1 MTQLPKRNP
10 VVLAK
15 ELATLDVVSGG
26 RLLFGLGAG
35 YLEPEFRALGAPFEQ
50 RGAVTNEAIEAIK
63 ALWMM
68 EKPTYQGWFFSFGG
82 IDAQPRPIQNPIRRY
97 MWEKRAVMARGEVRR
112 WLVRNSLIRCRLN
125 ELRRRV

>member
-1 MTQLPKRNP
+1 MTQLPQRNP

-50 RGAVTNEAIEAIK
+50 RGAVTAESRSEADE
-63 ALWMM
+63 
-68 EKPTYQGWFFSFGG
+68 Y
-82 IDAQPRPIQNPIRRY
+82 
-97 MWEKRAVMARGEVRR
+97 
-112 WLVRNSLIRCRLN
+112 WLNS
-125 ELRRRV
+125 